1 MFEGG
6 TFDKNS
12 QTPTNQNLTITFTPN
27 PNMVE
32 YTYNLYKDGEIVD
45 TQTVNQNIPAT
56 FTLDTTGT
64 YKISVSVTLNTG
76 FTFTEESG
84 EYIIDK
90 EKPEITI
97 EDEDF
102 TIANIKNLPEVTA
115 KDNYDGDLSAKI
127 TNNLKDLDLTTSGN
141 KTLTYTVS
149 DEAGNTSSVSLN
161 LEVTSHSSELLILLS
176 LITVILVALLVYF
189 NRLRRAFKLEKR
201 INAYTIE
208 PLNKKTVS
216 FTDKLL
222 NKYTKLIQSL
232 SKSLKKSVFITKYAK
247 KLEKYTKI
255 TKYHQTG
262 FEIVSGKIIIGLIF
276 VIIAIFAKAIQLDL
290 LNIYEFILIYTLGF
304 FALDLFLIIRY
315 KTYRYKLESDFLSAI
330 TVMNNAFKAGRSIS
344 QAIEIVGREVKGPI
358 GDEFK
363 KMSLELLYGLELESV
378 FKRFSSRTGLEEAK
392 YLTASLTIINKTGG
406 NIIKIFEN
414 IENSMFEKQKLKF
427 ELNSLTSG
435 SKLVVYTLLF
445 MPFVFV
451 LIISTINPT
460 YFLPFINSELGIILL
475 IFMIIYYII
484 FIVCIRRIMKVV
496 I

>member
-141 KTLTYTVS
+141 KTLTYIVS